1 VSSNAS
7 TGKARDAERSP
18 IEARLAAKTCE
29 ERRENHTMKHIRL
42 MSMPSPAETPVYE
55 WGAKWVRFWELFT
68 FSMDVAV
75 TAMAAF
81 MRKM

>member
-1 VSSNAS
+1 
-7 TGKARDAERSP
+7 
-18 IEARLAAKTCE
+18 
-29 ERRENHTMKHIRL
+29 